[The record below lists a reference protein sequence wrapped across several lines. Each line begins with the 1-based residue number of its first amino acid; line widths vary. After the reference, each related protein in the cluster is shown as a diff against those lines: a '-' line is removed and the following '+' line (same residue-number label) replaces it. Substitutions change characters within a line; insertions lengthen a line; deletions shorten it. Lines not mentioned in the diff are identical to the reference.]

1 MKNLKNYCFGT
12 SKVWTRYTQYYQM
25 VVADND
31 FVDPDA
37 VDSDHYDANIVM
49 IQMILKMMMQMV

>member
-1 MKNLKNYCFGT
+1 
-12 SKVWTRYTQYYQM
+12 M

-49 IQMILKMMMQMV
+49 IQMILKKIMQMV

>member
-1 MKNLKNYCFGT
+1 
-12 SKVWTRYTQYYQM
+12 M

-49 IQMILKMMMQMV
+49 MQMM